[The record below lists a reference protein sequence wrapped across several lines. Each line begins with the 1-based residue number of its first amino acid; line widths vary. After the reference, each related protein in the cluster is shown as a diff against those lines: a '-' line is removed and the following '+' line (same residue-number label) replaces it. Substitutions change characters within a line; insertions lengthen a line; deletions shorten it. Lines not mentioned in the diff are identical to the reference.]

1 MKAPLPDTESTRLE
15 ILRQHHILDTAPE
28 EAFDDLTAL
37 ASQVCGAPIS
47 FISLMDEERQW
58 FKSKVGLKITEI
70 SRDIAFCAHTIL
82 QPGLM
87 VIRDATTDERF
98 ADNPLVIED
107 PRVRFYAGAP
117 LISPEG
123 EMLGTL
129 CVLDLKARDLSAT
142 LQVTLLALARQA
154 ASHLRLRRVAID
166 LKQLNDGGYLL
177 DA

>member
-82 QPGLM
+82 QPRPDGDSR
-87 VIRDATTDERF
+87 RD
-98 ADNPLVIED
+98 
-107 PRVRFYAGAP
+107 
-117 LISPEG
+117 
-123 EMLGTL
+123 
-129 CVLDLKARDLSAT
+129 
-142 LQVTLLALARQA
+142 
-154 ASHLRLRRVAID
+154 
-166 LKQLNDGGYLL
+166 DG
-177 DA
+177 